1 MSAVHNIDWVIFVVS
16 VLGMM
21 GLDLLIFGRH
31 SHHVSFRESA
41 VRSIAWIGAALA
53 FNVFL
58 YVRHGSDM
66 AVPFFL
72 AYVVEKSLSVDNL
85 FVFLAVFSYFR
96 VPDEHQ
102 QRVLFWGVFGAVV
115 MRAIFILLGAAL
127 LAKFSWTMYLFGG
140 FLIYTGVKLAIAG
153 DSDDIDPANSPA
165 LRFAKRFLRTTPE
178 YDGERFFTV
187 KNGVRY
193 ATPLFLVLLVI
204 EFTDVLFAVDS
215 VPAVLAI
222 SDDLFIVYASNV
234 FAIMGLRALYFMLSG
249 MMGRFHYLSYGL
261 AGVLTFIGLKMVGHG
276 WVHINN
282 WVSLGV
288 IGSLLTLSI
297 VASLLRKPG
306 HGSDTGDALPPKDSP
321 AEE

>member
-1 MSAVHNIDWVIFVVS
+1 
-16 VLGMM
+16 M

-31 SHHVSFRESA
+31 SHHVSFREAA
-41 VRSIAWIGAALA
+41 VRSIVWIAVALG

-58 YVRHGSDM
+58 YFEHGSDI
-66 AVPFFL
+66 AVPFLL

-85 FVFLAVFSYFR
+85 FVFLAVFSYFK

-102 QRVLFWGVFGAVV
+102 QRVLFWGVFGAVI

-127 LAKFSWTMYLFGG
+127 LAKFSWTMYIFGA
-140 FLIYTGVKLAIAG
+140 FLIYTGVKLTMG
-153 DSDDIDPANSPA
+153 GEDNVDPANSPV
-165 LRFAKRFLRTTPE
+165 LRLARRFFRTTTE

-187 KNGVRY
+187 KEGVRH

-222 SDDLFIVYASNV
+222 SDDLFVVYASNI
-234 FAIMGLRALYFMLSG
+234 FAIMGLRSLYFLLSG
-249 MMGRFHYLSYGL
+249 MMGRFHYLNYGL
-261 AGVLTFIGLKMVGHG
+261 AVVLTFIGVKMV
-276 WVHINN
+276 VHSWFKISN

-288 IGSLLTLSI
+288 ILGVLTVSI
-297 VASLLRKPG
+297 IASLFRKP
-306 HGSDTGDALPPKDSP
+306 TPEEPAPGDSTP
-321 AEE
+321 EESTPEE